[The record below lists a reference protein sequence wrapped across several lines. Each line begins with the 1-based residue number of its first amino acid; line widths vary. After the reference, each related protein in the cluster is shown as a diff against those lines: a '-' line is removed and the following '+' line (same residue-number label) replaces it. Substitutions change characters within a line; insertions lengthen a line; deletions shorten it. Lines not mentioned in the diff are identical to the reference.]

1 MTRRIVVHVSGM
13 LRIRD
18 AAQPDKDDLRLV
30 NSVQSFVVF
39 PIRWYYHT
47 DTRVKYT
54 LCVISSRSEQL
65 FV

>member
-1 MTRRIVVHVSGM
+1 MRADSNASLMTRRIVVHVSGI

-39 PIRWYYHT
+39 PIRWY
-47 DTRVKYT
+47 
-54 LCVISSRSEQL
+54 
-65 FV
+65 